1 MAIKL
6 IKNPDERNDPPK
18 PLLEHLLALRDML
31 VFAAVSWVIGVIVV
45 GCVAPRIMD
54 FLVRPAEAYRD
65 LFQVTGVAS
74 SFDVLMSIAFWGG
87 TILSFP
93 AVVFAILR
101 FVFPALTN
109 KEKFVIVSGMT
120 ISTSLFVVGAF
131 LAYAKTLGLVVSAF
145 NQLGRWMHINQEII
159 TLDTYIPLVIK
170 MIVAFG
176 LVFQVPLI
184 LFVLGCFGIVTSRG
198 LREKRRISIVVS
210 FVLAMVLT
218 PPDPMSQIV
227 MALPL
232 CILYEA
238 AIWAIWLKEKATFTG
253 RKKS

>member
-31 VFAAVSWVIGVIVV
+31 VFATVSWAIGVIVV

-74 SFDVLMSIAFWGG
+74 SFDVWMSIAFWGG

-145 NQLGRWMHINQEII
+145 NQLGRWMHINQDII

>member
-1 MAIKL
+1 
-6 IKNPDERNDPPK
+6 
-18 PLLEHLLALRDML
+18 
-31 VFAAVSWVIGVIVV
+31 
-45 GCVAPRIMD
+45 
-54 FLVRPAEAYRD
+54 
-65 LFQVTGVAS
+65 
-74 SFDVLMSIAFWGG
+74 
-87 TILSFP
+87 
-93 AVVFAILR
+93 
-101 FVFPALTN
+101 
-109 KEKFVIVSGMT
+109 
-120 ISTSLFVVGAF
+120 
-131 LAYAKTLGLVVSAF
+131 
-145 NQLGRWMHINQEII
+145 
-159 TLDTYIPLVIK
+159 

>member
-31 VFAAVSWVIGVIVV
+31 VFAVVSWAIGVIVV

-74 SFDVLMSIAFWGG
+74 SFDVWMSIAFWGG

-145 NQLGRWMHINQEII
+145 NQLGRWMHINQDII